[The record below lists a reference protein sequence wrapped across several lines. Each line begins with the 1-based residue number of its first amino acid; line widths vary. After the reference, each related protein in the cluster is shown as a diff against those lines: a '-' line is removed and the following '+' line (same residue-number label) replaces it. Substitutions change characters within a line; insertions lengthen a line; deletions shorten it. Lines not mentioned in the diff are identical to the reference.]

1 MILLLE
7 LPSLRSREEKDR
19 KNSPSGGLA
28 TKMKVTRCWLVW
40 CLVAL
45 AVHQVSSAGDKKKA
59 GKPSAAGGDDD
70 EKVES
75 VIEEVNAK
83 QLERLLDEE
92 DYVAVYWCKLSCP
105 FYNPVGRIAS
115 LSVRVSLC
123 RSRSRL

>member
-1 MILLLE
+1 
-7 LPSLRSREEKDR
+7 
-19 KNSPSGGLA
+19 
-28 TKMKVTRCWLVW
+28 MKVTRCWLVW

-83 QLERLLDEE
+83 QLERLLDESRGQ
-92 DYVAVYWCKLSCP
+92 DRIFVRTCLSLP
-105 FYNPVGRIAS
+105 QQEPLVMKDERKRIF
-115 LSVRVSLC
+115 RMYF
-123 RSRSRL
+123 